1 MNCKEIQ
8 AVMIDHLDQT
18 LPADLEAQIK
28 EHLATCSECRREAE
42 DLQEL
47 LRTIKNT
54 PRELP
59 SATLRENFNTMLQSE
74 LNMEAM
80 SSLLQT
86 PEKSEKPRGTVL
98 SMFFASTAGKAAAA
112 IILLAG
118 GIAIGMA
125 INPKGPDLNT
135 NNEIATLKTEVKQME
150 NKMKEQELLNG
161 IDDESASQRIKAVSY
176 AEDMASPDQQV
187 IDALFNSLNNDK
199 NVNVRL
205 AALYSLTRFAD
216 RHSVRDS
223 LVSSL
228 GRQNEPIIQVV
239 LINLLTE
246 KREKKAIEPMK
257 EIMTNKKSLKEVKD
271 AAQKGLKVL

>member
-1 MNCKEIQ
+1 
-8 AVMIDHLDQT
+8 MIDHLDQT

-47 LRTIKNT
+47 LRTIKNN
-54 PRELP
+54 PQELP

-228 GRQNEPIIQVV
+228 SRQNEPIIQVV